1 MRKIFDFPAQHLAL
15 VIPMVLLLGFSVG
28 YFTDTG
34 FLKGIILP
42 MTFFM
47 IYPTMIGFKIN
58 EAYNLSHIRPLIFSL
73 MLNFMIIPIL
83 AYLIG
88 ITMLYDEPEMIAGLA
103 LASLLPTSGMTISW
117 TMIFKGNVPAAIKM
131 TAVGLITGSL
141 LAPWYLLLM
150 VGKFVDIN
158 VGQLFT
164 TISVVVFLPLI
175 LGNLTYRFI
184 LKRYDIKE
192 FQTKIKPLLPSL
204 SIWAMLVIIFASISM
219 KAKMIVSQPNL
230 IIKGLAVLAVFYIVN
245 FVISTITAK
254 MFLNKGD
261 GIALVYG
268 TVMRNLS
275 ISLGVALAAFGV
287 KAGLIVTLAFILQVQ
302 GAAWYGKIAEKFGF
316 FNNSS
321 LELAQNK

>member
-1 MRKIFDFPAQHLAL
+1 MKKLFYFPANNLAL
-15 VIPMVLLLGFSVG
+15 VIPIVLAVGFIVG
-28 YFTDTG
+28 YYNDTG

-47 IYPTMIGFKIN
+47 IYPTMIGFKIK

-73 MLNFMIIPIL
+73 ILNFMIIPVL
-83 AYLIG
+83 AYVLG
-88 ITMLYDEPEMIAGLA
+88 ITMLNDQPEMMAGLA
-103 LASLLPTSGMTISW
+103 MASLLPTSGMTISW
-117 TMIFKGNVPAAIKM
+117 TMIFKGNVSAAIKM
-131 TAVGLITGSL
+131 TAIGLITGSL

-150 VGKFVDIN
+150 VGKLVDIN
-158 VGQLFT
+158 IGQMFA

-175 LGNLTYRFI
+175 LGNLTHKAI
-184 LKRYDIKE
+184 LKKYDAKE
-192 FQTKIKPLLPSL
+192 FQTKIKPILPAWST
-204 SIWAMLVIIFASISM
+204 WAMLVIIFSSISM
-219 KAKMIVSQPNL
+219 KAKMIVSQPDL
-230 IIKGLAVLAVFYIVN
+230 IITGLAVLAVFYVVN
-245 FVISTITAK
+245 FTLSTMTAK

-275 ISLGVALAAFGV
+275 ISLGVALASFGV

-316 FNNSS
+316 FDKKNY
-321 LELAQNK
+321 LDTD

>member
-1 MRKIFDFPAQHLAL
+1 MRKIFDFPAKNLAL
-15 VIPMVLLLGFSVG
+15 AIPLVLILGFSVG
-28 YFTDTG
+28 FFTDTG

-58 EAYNLSHIRPLIFSL
+58 DAYNLSHIRPLTFSL
-73 MLNFMIIPIL
+73 VINFMIIPVI
-83 AYLIG
+83 AYLLG
-88 ITMLYDEPEMIAGLA
+88 ITMLSDQPEMIAGLA
-103 LASLLPTSGMTISW
+103 LAALLPTSGMTISW
-117 TMIFKGNVPAAIKM
+117 TMIYKGNVPAAIKM
-131 TAVGLITGSL
+131 TAIGLIMGSL

-158 VGQLFT
+158 VGQLFI

-175 LGNLTYRFI
+175 LGNLTYRLL
-184 LKRYDIKE
+184 LKKYDVKE
-192 FQTKIKPLLPSL
+192 FQKKIKPILPSL
-204 SIWAMLVIIFASISM
+204 SIWAMMVIIFASISM
-219 KAKMIVSQPNL
+219 KAKMIVSQPDL
-230 IIKGLAVLAVFYIVN
+230 IVQGLTVLAVFYIVN
-245 FVISTITAK
+245 FALSTLTAK

-287 KAGLIVTLAFILQVQ
+287 KAGLLVTLAFILQVQ
-302 GAAWYGKIAEKFGF
+302 GAAWYGKIAERFGF
-316 FNNSS
+316 FNNSRS
-321 LELAQNK
+321 DLAQNK